1 MHRFSFAVLQLQSWQ
16 RDKPGSEGKGCSP
29 VNVCALRLRRT
40 CAKQNIKARTHPP
53 AKRWMPVSLLGRM
66 LASAEDDDDGIVTLD
81 SVTRRSTVTVSR
93 PTPVMPLPCWSL
105 TLCSSIDTVVALMR
119 PLVTFEEKAVSAASG
134 VASIYPRLA
143 SPFRS
148 LRLSLQV
155 LCIY

>member
-1 MHRFSFAVLQLQSWQ
+1 MFSSRRVCVEVEENLSKAKCSLLDSNSPSGEEMDAGLPAREDAGQRGGRRRRHRHLGLRHAQIDCCCVTPDT
-16 RDKPGSEGKGCSP
+16 RDASP
-29 VNVCALRLRRT
+29 V
-40 CAKQNIKARTHPP
+40 
-53 AKRWMPVSLLGRM
+53 
-66 LASAEDDDDGIVTLD
+66 
-81 SVTRRSTVTVSR
+81 
-93 PTPVMPLPCWSL
+93 WSL

>member
-1 MHRFSFAVLQLQSWQ
+1 MDAGLPAREDAGQRGGRRRRHRHLGLRHAQIDCYCVTPDT
-16 RDKPGSEGKGCSP
+16 RDASP
-29 VNVCALRLRRT
+29 V
-40 CAKQNIKARTHPP
+40 
-53 AKRWMPVSLLGRM
+53 
-66 LASAEDDDDGIVTLD
+66 
-81 SVTRRSTVTVSR
+81 
-93 PTPVMPLPCWSL
+93 WSL

>member
-1 MHRFSFAVLQLQSWQ
+1 MFSSQ
-16 RDKPGSEGKGCSP
+16 R
-29 VNVCALRLRRT
+29 VCVEVEEKLSK
-40 CAKQNIKARTHPP
+40 AKC
-53 AKRWMPVSLLGRM
+53 SLLDSNSPSSEEMDAGLPAREDAGQRGGRRRRHRH
-66 LASAEDDDDGIVTLD
+66 LGLRHALVDCLCVTPD
-81 SVTRRSTVTVSR
+81 ARD
-93 PTPVMPLPCWSL
+93 VMSLRCWSL
-105 TLCSSIDTVVALMR
+105 TLCHSIDTVVALMR